1 MATWGFR
8 KEDVGMAEEE
18 LGGDSVELCN
28 KDVEIRDR
36 ELQDKGVKDGGWRR
50 RRRQDGDMS
59 QGSVLHTCCTRSVR
73 SVCASARCSMHLSV
87 QWILKKILD

>member
-28 KDVEIRDR
+28 KDVEIRDG

-59 QGSVLHTCCTRSVR
+59 QGSVCQRTLQYAPQR
-73 SVCASARCSMHLSV
+73 AIDLEKNLGLAM
-87 QWILKKILD
+87 I